1 MKYPRMTVVM
11 TFTLDAERD
20 VDMIEAFY
28 KQTEHGGKIKMLRAM
43 WDVYSNYRTKYKC
56 ILDEKEKNGI

>member
-20 VDMIEAFY
+20 AEMIEAFY

-43 WDVYSNYRTKYKC
+43 WALY
-56 ILDEKEKNGI
+56 KEKNGR